1 MSDRSIIVFE
11 GVRKTIKCHKNG
23 QNVDHPITTF
33 GFFRILNSRFLISQI
48 KKIFRKRKNEIRKEK
63 LKSVEK
69 ISRLVRDKRERK
81 EWTANNGRIRPVLWA
96 HGGHVQ
102 YRGCELCGSER
113 SAKQKE
119 YHEEEGQS

>member
-69 ISRLVRDKRERK
+69 ISRLVRDKREKRVDGK
-81 EWTANNGRIRPVLWA
+81 
-96 HGGHVQ
+96 
-102 YRGCELCGSER
+102 
-113 SAKQKE
+113 
-119 YHEEEGQS
+119 